1 MDIKP
6 GQVLNNRYRILSLLA
21 QGGFGAVY
29 LAEDLNLGTRVAVK
43 ENLSTSE
50 ESVRQFNFEAKLL
63 ATLRH
68 EHLPFVIDYF
78 SLPQQGQY
86 LVMEFIEGEDLQ
98 SWLERGPLP
107 EARMIPIFE
116 QVCDALAYLHAQH
129 PPVIHRDIK
138 PANIKITPSGK
149 VKLVDFGIA
158 KVYSPSKRTTVGARA
173 VTQGFSPPE
182 QYGRGGTDVR
192 SDIYA
197 LGATLYAALT
207 GEVPVDGLQR
217 QLGTALRPPRG
228 INPSISPNIEAVILR
243 AMAMNPQD
251 RYQTV
256 MEFKAALRSRGM
268 ERTWVMPTQRE
279 AKEAIVLPSPSPE
292 AYAPEVISVP
302 AVKEKRPWLAFLA
315 GALIVIC
322 LLGGIGVGVGWVMFR
337 DGFEVETTTSQFDLL
352 AQTSTALAMQL
363 MVTVSPTASRTP
375 TVPHPTTPSPS
386 FTPLISLTPSFTPTP
401 SPTMTPLIKP
411 TWYPC
416 ANTYPSR
423 LHVGDRAKVSEDPPY
438 PNRVR
443 SQPNT
448 SSDILGLLEV
458 GEMMEIIG
466 GPVCSQ
472 GWIWW
477 EVRSLEKNLSGWTA
491 EGDGKDYWLVPVP

>member
-1 MDIKP
+1 MDITP
-6 GQVLNNRYRILSLLA
+6 GQILINRYRIVSLLA

-50 ESVRQFNFEAKLL
+50 ESTRQFNFEAKLL

-78 SLPQQGQY
+78 SIPGQGQY
-86 LVMEFIEGEDLQ
+86 LVMEYIEGQDLQ
-98 SWLERGPLP
+98 GWLERGALP
-107 EARMIPIFE
+107 EAQIIPIFE
-116 QVCDALAYLHAQH
+116 QVCDALAYLHAQN

-138 PANIKITPSGK
+138 PANIKITPTGK

-158 KVYSPSKRTTVGARA
+158 KVYSASKRTTVGARA

-182 QYGRGGTDVR
+182 QYGRGGTDAR

-197 LGATLYAALT
+197 LGATLYASLT
-207 GEVPVDGLQR
+207 GEVPLDGLQR
-217 QLGTALRPPRG
+217 QLGTALKSPRQ
-228 INPSISPNIEAVILR
+228 INPSISPHIEAVILR
-243 AMAMNPQD
+243 AMAMRPED
-251 RYQTV
+251 RYRTV
-256 MEFKAALRSRGM
+256 MEFKAALRAVS
-268 ERTWVMPTQRE
+268 EPTQVIPRTQKAE
-279 AKEAIVLPSPSPE
+279 EFVTVPSPAVQVYSQE
-292 AYAPEVISVP
+292 ALSIPAP
-302 AVKEKRPWLAFLA
+302 KEKKPWLAFLA
-315 GALIVIC
+315 GVLLVVC
-322 LLGGIGVGVGWVMFR
+322 LLGGIGVGVGWVMYR
-337 DGFEVETTTSQFDLL
+337 DGGTAVSTTSRFDLL
-352 AQTSTALAMQL
+352 AQTSTALALQWIS
-363 MVTVSPTASRTP
+363 TASPTASRTSTS
-375 TVPHPTTPSPS
+375 TVPPTPSPS
-386 FTPLISLTPSFTPTP
+386 FTITISLTPSSTPLPSATPTP
-401 SPTMTPLIKP
+401 LVKP

-443 SQPNT
+443 AQPNT
-448 SSDILGLLEV
+448 TSDILGLLEV

-477 EVRSLEKNLSGWTA
+477 EVRSLAKSLTGWTA